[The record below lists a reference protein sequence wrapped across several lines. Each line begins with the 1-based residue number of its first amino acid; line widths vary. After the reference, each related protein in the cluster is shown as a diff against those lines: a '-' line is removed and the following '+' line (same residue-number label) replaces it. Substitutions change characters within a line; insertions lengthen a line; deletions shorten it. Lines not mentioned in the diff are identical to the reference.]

1 MVKVGE
7 DRITTLITDH
17 VVASLTM
24 IHFLREVLV
33 AASLV
38 AVAAAEDLVV
48 DSEAALAVSEA
59 ALADSEAEASEAEA
73 EAALGNKKLKVKAFL
88 SET

>member
-7 DRITTLITDH
+7 GRITTLITDH

-24 IHFLREVLV
+24 IHFLKEVLV

-48 DSEAALAVSEA
+48 DSEVALAV
-59 ALADSEAEASEAEA
+59 SEAEASEAVEA
-73 EAALGNKKLKVKAFL
+73 AALGNKKLKVKAFL

>member
-1 MVKVGE
+1 MEKEAV
-7 DRITTLITDH
+7 DRITILITDH

-38 AVAAAEDLVV
+38 AVAAAEDLVA
-48 DSEAALAVSEA
+48 DSEA
-59 ALADSEAEASEAEA
+59 ALADSEAEASEAA
-73 EAALGNKKLKVKAFL
+73 EVAALGNKRLKVKAFL

>member
-1 MVKVGE
+1 
-7 DRITTLITDH
+7 
-17 VVASLTM
+17 M

-59 ALADSEAEASEAEA
+59 EASEAAEA
-73 EAALGNKKLKVKAFL
+73 AALGNKKLKVKAFL

>member
-59 ALADSEAEASEAEA
+59 EASEAAEA
-73 EAALGNKKLKVKAFL
+73 AALGNKKLKVKAFL